1 MLSKGWDKDDDHHQK
16 NEGCDCWPEQLNSIM
31 RWWVGG
37 QRTSRVPSN
46 ASMQFWLHLQIQL
59 LRFYIHIPSTHGTQ
73 ETQGP
78 SIICSG
84 WRTCSTPACTPP
96 SSILAQWIFLITF
109 VLVRVI
115 EFSVSVRTTYTLMI
129 ILSQQHCP
137 LDMMMSAIRFNWT
150 SLPECSAA
158 VRMSTRGCR
167 WWWRLAR
174 N

>member
-1 MLSKGWDKDDDHHQK
+1 MDRGQVESRLMPA
-16 NEGCDCWPEQLNSIM
+16 CNSDY
-31 RWWVGG
+31 
-37 QRTSRVPSN
+37 TCKSN
-46 ASMQFWLHLQIQL
+46 CCGFTFTFQAHMEHKRHTGTEHHLQWMEDVQHT
-59 LRFYIHIPSTHGTQ
+59 R
-73 ETQGP
+73 
-78 SIICSG
+78 
-84 WRTCSTPACTPP
+84 TPP

-158 VRMSTRGCR
+158 VRMSTRGCGADDDDSHGIN
-167 WWWRLAR
+167 LLHYASTYAR
-174 N
+174 QFHLSEINVAA